1 MGVRLGF
8 LNCRSV
14 RLSVTCIDFSIWYP
28 HFLDVAFKSFQNVS
42 TLNLNIF
49 ILLQEDTTETEVIKQ
64 EEAAPTTDPDYW
76 EKLLRHH
83 YEQEQENQA
92 KSLGKGKRVRKQ
104 VNYYTD
110 GIAIARPEEEGT
122 LLLSLSFIIY
132 LSCSCWLERHS
143 ESTSVVTC

>member
-1 MGVRLGF
+1 MLSINVRGF
-8 LNCRSV
+8 QASLV
-14 RLSVTCIDFSIWYP
+14 LHLVEFS
-28 HFLDVAFKSFQNVS
+28 F
-42 TLNLNIF
+42 
-49 ILLQEDTTETEVIKQ
+49 QEDTTETEVIKQ

-110 GIAIARPEEEGT
+110 GIAIARPEEEG
-122 LLLSLSFIIY
+122 SFSFVGN
-132 LSCSCWLERHS
+132 LVLEI
-143 ESTSVVTC
+143 